1 MFPQALKEAFKI
13 FDKNKNGYIEAK
25 ELRSV
30 TTTLGQRLTDEE
42 FQEFWNEADQNG
54 DGKLDYNEFINIMLQ
69 YWAQIT
75 YHYYYIL
82 TECVL
87 LNKQKKQKTG
97 FCEPLIN

>member
-1 MFPQALKEAFKI
+1 MSQALKEAFKI

-54 DGKLDYNEFINIMLQ
+54 DGKLDYNEFIKIMLQ
-69 YWAQIT
+69 YWKLYTA
-75 YHYYYIL
+75 
-82 TECVL
+82 CL
-87 LNKQKKQKTG
+87 LQPNR
-97 FCEPLIN
+97 